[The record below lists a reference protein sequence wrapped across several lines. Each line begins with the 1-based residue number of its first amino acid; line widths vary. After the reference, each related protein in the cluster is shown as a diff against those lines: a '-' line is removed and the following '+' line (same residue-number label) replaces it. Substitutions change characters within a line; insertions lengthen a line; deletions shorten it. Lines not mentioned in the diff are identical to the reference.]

1 VFVEHQLKLTF
12 SLSWH
17 PFPSGNHHIEAV
29 ASADTLTGVIL
40 PPNEGVLRRSDQI
53 DKVLSREAEIY
64 PPPNV
69 ISFAQHEFG
78 IAKFAGRVG
87 ASENRL

>member
-1 VFVEHQLKLTF
+1 VFVAHQLKLTF

-17 PFPSGNHHIEAV
+17 RFPCANHHIEAV
-29 ASADTLTGVIL
+29 DTADTLTGVIL
-40 PPNEGVLRRSDQI
+40 PPNEGVLRRSDQV
-53 DKVLSREAEIY
+53 DKVLSRDAEIY
-64 PPPNV
+64 PPPSV

-78 IAKFAGRVG
+78 IAQHAGRLG